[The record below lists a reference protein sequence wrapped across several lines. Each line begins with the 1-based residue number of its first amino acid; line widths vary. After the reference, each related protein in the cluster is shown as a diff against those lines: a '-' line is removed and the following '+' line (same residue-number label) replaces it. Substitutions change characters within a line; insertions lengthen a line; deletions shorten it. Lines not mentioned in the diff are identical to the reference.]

1 MWLTNLKVGLVVLGT
16 VTLFTLVS
24 MWIPQVES
32 EVPEELTFSGEV
44 TTDELVTAGEQLYRG
59 PGGCMACHGTGA
71 RAPLLLADEGDG
83 APIGARCDDRR
94 PDMQCKDYLWE
105 SMVDPGAYIVEG
117 YDDIMPDMRRTLSEA
132 QIWSVVAYLESQ
144 GGEVT
149 VDAADIELGE
159 QPAATSPGSAMGAGT
174 TPADA
179 GTSMDPMTILREQA
193 CLACHVLEG
202 EGGPIGPPL
211 DGIGAR
217 RSTDRIRRAIL
228 DPMADT
234 VAGFE
239 AMAGTMPADF
249 GEKLTAGQL
258 EVLVQFLAS
267 LEDGS

>member
-1 MWLTNLKVGLVVLGT
+1 MWMTNLKVGLVVIGT

-44 TTDELVTAGEQLYRG
+44 TADELVRAGQQLYG
-59 PGGCMACHGTGA
+59 GAGGCLACHGTGA
-71 RAPLLLADEGDG
+71 RAPLLLEDEGDG
-83 APIGARCDDRR
+83 DPIGVRCHDQVPGMD
-94 PDMQCKDYLWE
+94 CKEYLWE
-105 SMVDPGAYIVEG
+105 SMVDPGAYVVDG
-117 YDDIMPDMRRTLSEA
+117 YDNIMPDMRRTLSEA
-132 QIWSVVAYLESQ
+132 QIWSIVAYLQSQ

-149 VDAADIELGE
+149 VDAADIDLGE

-174 TPADA
+174 TPASA

-211 DGIGAR
+211 DGLGAL
-217 RSTDRIRRAIL
+217 RSADQIRRAIL

-234 VAGFE
+234 VPGYE
-239 AMAGTMPADF
+239 AVAGTMPANF
-249 GEKLTAGQL
+249 GEQLTASQL
-258 EVLVQFLAS
+258 EALVQFLAS
-267 LEDGS
+267 LEDS